1 MCLELEICTATPTHR
16 TKQSWNKVPPSV
28 FTIASVD
35 NFDILQSHSAM
46 YHGTH
51 QRSFHGT
58 TVQLVQPSCSFVTTS
73 QNTGHAFKYIITGT
87 VISEEMPDTSE
98 IQEPQDV
105 QSTTYQRRR
114 HFHHSLHHHHIN

>member
-73 QNTGHAFKYIITGT
+73 QNTMHSNTSSQVQLSTQA
-87 VISEEMPDTSE
+87 ISEEMPDTSE
-98 IQEPQDV
+98 I
-105 QSTTYQRRR
+105 
-114 HFHHSLHHHHIN
+114 